1 MVELVDPDSGMQN
14 DQFKMTFV
22 ATARAE
28 RGGVGRAVVEPGLDV
43 VFDATA
49 GREPNLP
56 SPAHLL
62 TTAFAACTLKNVARF
77 SELLAF
83 NYLEARIEVTSERRD
98 DPPRI
103 ARVDWELTVI
113 TEDPPQ
119 RLRRLQQN
127 LEHFGTVYNTV
138 AAGAVVNGRVVV
150 ERPEPGRS
158 G

>member
-1 MVELVDPDSGMQN
+1 MDEAVDANNGMRN
-14 DQFKMTFV
+14 DQVKMTFV

-28 RGGVGRAVVEPGLDV
+28 RGGVGRVVVEPGLDV
-43 VFDATA
+43 AFDASA

-62 TTAFAACTLKNVARF
+62 TSAFAACTLKNVARF
-77 SELLAF
+77 SELLGF
-83 NYLEARIEVTSERRD
+83 NYQEARITVTSERRD

-138 AAGAVVNGRVVV
+138 AAGAVVNGRVDVQ
-150 ERPEPGRS
+150 RPES
-158 G
+158 GQSR